1 MAPHSSTFA
10 WKTPWTE
17 EPDRLQSVGSL
28 RVWHNWTTSL
38 SLFTF
43 HFHALE
49 KEMAT
54 RSSVFA
60 WRIQGTREPGE
71 LPSMWS
77 HRVGHDWS
85 DLAVAAAVVVV
96 VQSLSHV
103 SLMDCSTPGFPV
115 LHHLPELVQTHIHW
129 VSDAIQPSR
138 PLSSPS
144 HPVFNLSKKQGLF

>member
-60 WRIQGTREPGE
+60 WRIPGTREPGE

-103 SLMDCSTPGFPV
+103 RLMDCSTPGFPV
-115 LHHLPELVQTHIHW
+115 LLHLPELVQTHIHW

-144 HPVFNLSKKQGLF
+144 PPVFNLSKKQGLF